1 MTHSDLISKSIRPF
15 QRRLDFYATLRALLA
30 SLTAGGF
37 VFALMTVGY
46 KLTRQQT
53 PMGSSIKWIW
63 LVSGGAAF
71 VTLIAT
77 FLVFRPNQTE
87 ITRQIDALG
96 LKERTACMLAL
107 RDSSHEIAAL
117 QREDAL
123 RHLRAVRGS
132 DLRGRI
138 SVLSVVFF
146 LIALLMAAASILLP
160 ASWFMREQNEVNLS
174 WDDVFD
180 LLREERDRL
189 AEEGADRFADEFDEL
204 IHEMEG
210 MDYVLQAV
218 GKISNVEKN
227 IKDIAYEEEASPDA
241 MKEALDTL
249 KEARQM
255 LLGKEETGEDGE
267 KDMEGKE
274 AAGMPA
280 VTDESEQNVEGEA
293 ESLAQG
299 SGDNPQNSDRNGK
312 GQSLAGGDLWE
323 QTSSMTE
330 PVYDPI
336 SGFVPY
342 GKVFSVY
349 LSDYLRDAENGS
361 IPYEVSDAARSY
373 FEDLDRLQN
382 EG

>member
-138 SVLSVVFF
+138 SVLSVVFV
-146 LIALLMAAASILLP
+146 LIALLTAAASILLP
-160 ASWFMREQNEVNLS
+160 ASWFVREQNVVNSS

-342 GKVFSVY
+342 GKVYSVY

-361 IPYEVSDAARSY
+361 VPYEISDAARTY
-373 FEDLDRLQN
+373 FENLDQ
-382 EG
+382 

>member
-138 SVLSVVFF
+138 SVLSVVFV
-146 LIALLMAAASILLP
+146 LIALLTAAASILLP
-160 ASWFMREQNEVNLS
+160 ASWFVREQNVVNSS

-227 IKDIAYEEEASPDA
+227 IK
-241 MKEALDTL
+241 
-249 KEARQM
+249 
-255 LLGKEETGEDGE
+255 
-267 KDMEGKE
+267 
-274 AAGMPA
+274 
-280 VTDESEQNVEGEA
+280 
-293 ESLAQG
+293 
-299 SGDNPQNSDRNGK
+299 
-312 GQSLAGGDLWE
+312 
-323 QTSSMTE
+323 
-330 PVYDPI
+330 
-336 SGFVPY
+336 
-342 GKVFSVY
+342 
-349 LSDYLRDAENGS
+349 
-361 IPYEVSDAARSY
+361 
-373 FEDLDRLQN
+373 
-382 EG
+382 

>member
-1 MTHSDLISKSIRPF
+1 MTHSDPVSKSLRPF

-37 VFALMTVGY
+37 VFALMMVGY

-53 PMGSSIKWIW
+53 PMISGIKWIW
-63 LVSGGAAF
+63 LVSGGAAL
-71 VTLIAT
+71 VTLIAA

-107 RDSSHEIAAL
+107 RDSSQEIANL

-160 ASWFMREQNEVNLS
+160 ASWFVREQNVVNSS

-180 LLREERDRL
+180 LLLEERDRL

-218 GKISNVEKN
+218 GKISDVEKN
-227 IKDIAYEEEASPDA
+227 IKNIAYEEEASPDA

-267 KDMEGKE
+267 KDTEEKE
-274 AAGMPA
+274 VAGMPA

-349 LSDYLRDAENGS
+349 LSDYLHDAENGL
-361 IPYEVSDAARSY
+361 IPYEVSDAARSF
-373 FEDLDRLQN
+373 FENLDRFQK
-382 EG
+382 